1 MARMRVFSGIQ
12 PTGSAHVGNLLGAI
26 RQFVE
31 LQTRADCLFCV
42 VDLHALT
49 LPQDPDALRAATLQV
64 AAIYLACGIDP
75 HRSTVFVQAQVPA
88 HAELAWLLG
97 CEATYGELGRMTQ
110 FKDKASVRD
119 SVSLGLF
126 AYPVL
131 MAADILLY
139 GSTHVPVGDDQRQHL
154 ELARDLAGRFNAR
167 HGETF
172 PVPQALIGKTGAR
185 VMSLQ
190 NPAEKMS
197 KSAPDPASRIE
208 LLDPPD
214 VVRTKLR
221 RAVTDSG
228 REVRYDRDA
237 KPAVANLLEIFS
249 LVSGDAITALEA
261 RYGDGGYGRF
271 KQELAEAMV
280 AALAPIQTRYQALMQ
295 APDHLEGVL
304 AAGARR
310 AVAAA
315 APTMRTVRGHLG
327 LLT

>member
-1 MARMRVFSGIQ
+1 MRVFSGIQ
-12 PTGSAHVGNLLGAI
+12 PTGQTHIGNLLGAI

-31 LQTRADCLFCV
+31 LQAQADCLFCV

-49 LPQDPDALRAATLQV
+49 VPQDPTALREGTLQV
-64 AAIYLACGIDP
+64 AALYLACGIDP
-75 HRSTVFVQAQVPA
+75 QRATIFVQSQVAA

-110 FKDKASVRD
+110 FKDKSEGRA

-139 GSTHVPVGDDQRQHL
+139 GTTHVPVGDDQRQHL
-154 ELARDLAGRFNAR
+154 ELTRDLAARFNAR
-167 HGETF
+167 HGQTF
-172 PVPQALIGKTGAR
+172 PIPEALIGQAGAR

-190 NPAEKMS
+190 DPAQKMS

-214 VVRTKLR
+214 VVRGKLR

-228 REVRYDRDA
+228 REVRYDPDA
-237 KPAVANLLEIFS
+237 KPAVANLLEMFS
-249 LVSGDAITALEA
+249 LLSGDTMTALEA

-271 KQELAEAMV
+271 KQELADVVV
-280 AALAPIQTRYQALMQ
+280 AALAPIQSRHQEILQ
-295 APDHLEGVL
+295 APDHLQAVL
-304 AAGARR
+304 TAGAQR
-310 AVAAA
+310 AAACA
-315 APTMRTVRGHLG
+315 APTMQTVRRHIG
-327 LLT
+327 LP